1 MRILMG
7 FGVMCGFRSCC
18 WDEGVSGLTDSDK
31 ETGFLPN
38 FWTTIKYCRKKPG
51 FWGRATQQ
59 STERSR
65 MCCPNQWF
73 VTRYFVKNPVSGA
86 PRSHFWV
93 DGRSGYNTENLTTK
107 MTVMR
112 ELIQQELEKC
122 DREQLQQVFEFIE
135 QLSLSQESAIARTNQ
150 KTELET
156 TFHSLVEQWKSETR
170 GISSTEQMSVHPAYQ
185 QIIGM
190 GRDVIP
196 LLLRELE
203 NNSGRWFWAL
213 KSISREEPVMPEQR
227 GKTKEMITAW
237 LNWGREKG
245 YKW

>member
-1 MRILMG
+1 M
-7 FGVMCGFRSCC
+7 S
-18 WDEGVSGLTDSDK
+18 
-31 ETGFLPN
+31 
-38 FWTTIKYCRKKPG
+38 
-51 FWGRATQQ
+51 
-59 STERSR
+59 
-65 MCCPNQWF
+65 
-73 VTRYFVKNPVSGA
+73 
-86 PRSHFWV
+86 
-93 DGRSGYNTENLTTK
+93 
-107 MTVMR
+107 
-112 ELIQQELEKC
+112 
-122 DREQLQQVFEFIE
+122 
-135 QLSLSQESAIARTNQ
+135 TNQ

-213 KSISREEPVMPEQR
+213 KSISREEPVTPEQQ
-227 GKTKEMITAW
+227 GKTKEMIAAW

>member
-1 MRILMG
+1 ME
-7 FGVMCGFRSCC
+7 FGI
-18 WDEGVSGLTDSDK
+18 
-31 ETGFLPN
+31 N
-38 FWTTIKYCRKKPG
+38 
-51 FWGRATQQ
+51 
-59 STERSR
+59 
-65 MCCPNQWF
+65 
-73 VTRYFVKNPVSGA
+73 
-86 PRSHFWV
+86 
-93 DGRSGYNTENLTTK
+93 GRSGYNTENLTPK

-112 ELIQQELEKC
+112 ELIQQELEKF
-122 DREQLQQVFEFIE
+122 DREQLKQVFEFIE
-135 QLSLSQESAIARTNQ
+135 QLSLSQESAIAHSHQ
-150 KTELET
+150 KTEIET
-156 TFHSLVEQWKSETR
+156 TFYSLVEQWKNETR

-213 KSISREEPVMPEQR
+213 KSISREEPVTPEQR
-227 GKTKEMITAW
+227 GKTKEMIAAW

>member
-1 MRILMG
+1 VG
-7 FGVMCGFRSCC
+7 CNEVF
-18 WDEGVSGLTDSDK
+18 
-31 ETGFLPN
+31 
-38 FWTTIKYCRKKPG
+38 RKKPG
-51 FWGRATQQ
+51 FWGPRHPPKKPGF
-59 STERSR
+59 
-65 MCCPNQWF
+65 CPNLWV
-73 VTRYFVKNPVSGA
+73 VTKYFGKNPVSGA
-86 PRSHFWV
+86 PRSVFLV
-93 DGRSGYNTENLTTK
+93 DVRSGYNTEKLTTK

-112 ELIQQELEKC
+112 ELIQQELEKF
-122 DREQLQQVFEFIE
+122 DREQLKQVFEFIE
-135 QLSLSQESAIARTNQ
+135 QLSLSQESAIARSRQ

-156 TFHSLVEQWKSETR
+156 TFYQLVEQWKSETR

-213 KSISREEPVMPEQR
+213 KSISREEPVTPEQR
-227 GKTKEMITAW
+227 GKTKEMIAAW

>member
-1 MRILMG
+1 MKLIEITEASNPLAEYANSQEPIMLTRNGKIVAALMPFAG
-7 FGVMCGFRSCC
+7 DS
-18 WDEGVSGLTDSDK
+18 ETDKLPSNLK
-31 ETGFLPN
+31 E
-38 FWTTIKYCRKKPG
+38 
-51 FWGRATQQ
+51 
-59 STERSR
+59 
-65 MCCPNQWF
+65 M
-73 VTRYFVKNPVSGA
+73 
-86 PRSHFWV
+86 
-93 DGRSGYNTENLTTK
+93 
-107 MTVMR
+107 
-112 ELIQQELEKC
+112 
-122 DREQLQQVFEFIE
+122 IE
-135 QLSLSQESAIARTNQ
+135 QLSLSQESAIARSRQ

-156 TFHSLVEQWKSETR
+156 TFYSLVEQWKSETR

-213 KSISREEPVMPEQR
+213 KSISREEPVTPEQR
-227 GKTKEMITAW
+227 GKTKEMIAAW

>member
-1 MRILMG
+1 MG
-7 FGVMCGFRSCC
+7 DRVFGWMGDRVLGG
-18 WDEGVSGLTDSDK
+18 WAI
-31 ETGFLPN
+31 GFLGGWAIG
-38 FWTTIKYCRKKPG
+38 FLVDGRSG
-51 FWGRATQQ
+51 FWIDGRSGFLWMGDRFFCGWAIGFFVDG
-59 STERSR
+59 RSGF
-65 MCCPNQWF
+65 CGWAIGFFCGW
-73 VTRYFVKNPVSGA
+73 
-86 PRSHFWV
+86 
-93 DGRSGYNTENLTTK
+93 GRSGYNTENLTTK

-112 ELIQQELEKC
+112 ELIQQELEKF

-135 QLSLSQESAIARTNQ
+135 QLSLSQESASDRSRQ

-156 TFHSLVEQWKSETR
+156 TFYQLAEQWKSETR

-213 KSISREEPVMPEQR
+213 KSISREEPVTPEQR
-227 GKTKEMITAW
+227 GKTKEMIAAW

>member
-1 MRILMG
+1 
-7 FGVMCGFRSCC
+7 MCCPHL
-18 WDEGVSGLTDSDK
+18 WVLTR
-31 ETGFLPN
+31 
-38 FWTTIKYCRKKPG
+38 YCGKKPG
-51 FWGRATQQ
+51 LWGPAIG
-59 STERSR
+59 
-65 MCCPNQWF
+65 F
-73 VTRYFVKNPVSGA
+73 FGA
-86 PRSHFWV
+86 PRSHFWM
-93 DGRSGYNTENLTTK
+93 DGRSGYNIENLTTK

-156 TFHSLVEQWKSETR
+156 TFHSLVEQWKNETR

-213 KSISREEPVMPEQR
+213 KSISREEPVTPEQR
-227 GKTKEMITAW
+227 GKTKEMIAAW

>member
-1 MRILMG
+1 
-7 FGVMCGFRSCC
+7 
-18 WDEGVSGLTDSDK
+18 
-31 ETGFLPN
+31 
-38 FWTTIKYCRKKPG
+38 
-51 FWGRATQQ
+51 
-59 STERSR
+59 
-65 MCCPNQWF
+65 
-73 VTRYFVKNPVSGA
+73 
-86 PRSHFWV
+86 
-93 DGRSGYNTENLTTK
+93 

-135 QLSLSQESAIARTNQ
+135 QLSLSQESAIARNNQ